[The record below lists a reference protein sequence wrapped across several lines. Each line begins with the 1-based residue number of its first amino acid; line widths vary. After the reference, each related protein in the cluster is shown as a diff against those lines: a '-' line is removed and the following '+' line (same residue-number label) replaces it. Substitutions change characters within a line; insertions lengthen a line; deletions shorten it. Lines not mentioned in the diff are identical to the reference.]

1 MSTPDHPHSLIY
13 DHLVI
18 GVGSITNL
26 YELPGL
32 DERNLT
38 MKSLGDA
45 MRLRNH
51 LIAPLEEAD
60 NECVTRKNA
69 LLCFVVAGG
78 RIFWGRNRR
87 KALNDFV
94 RDVLPSYSHL
104 AEGMLR
110 VVLVHAGAVILPELG
125 EQPAA

>member
-1 MSTPDHPHSLIY
+1 
-13 DHLVI
+13 
-18 GVGSITNL
+18 
-26 YELPGL
+26 
-32 DERNLT
+32 
-38 MKSLGDA
+38 
-45 MRLRNH
+45 MR
-51 LIAPLEEAD
+51 D
-60 NECVTRKNA
+60 RKNA